1 VVIWGTN
8 PVHTQ
13 VNVMHHAI
21 RARKTR
27 GAKIVAVD
35 IYENA
40 TTAQADLPL
49 ILKPGTDGALACA
62 VMHMLFRDGWATAT
76 ISPDA
81 PTTPRVWRRIWR
93 RATRLGGG
101 DHRALGRRDR
111 GLRRA
116 GGRAQAQLFP
126 PRLRLHPPAQRRGRD
141 ACGQLHPRGDRRL
154 GA

>member
-8 PVHTQ
+8 AASHPGQ
-13 VNVMHHAI
+13 RDAPRHA
-21 RARKTR
+21 RPEER

-62 VMHMLFRDGWATAT
+62 VMHVLFRDGWADRDYLA
-76 ISPDA
+76 
-81 PTTPRVWRRIWR
+81 RRTDDPEGLE
-93 RATRLGGG
+93 AHLASAHARLGGG
-101 DHRALGRRDR
+101 DHRAVGDGDR

-116 GGRAQAQLFP
+116 GRHAQAQLFP

-141 ACGQLHPRGDRRL
+141 ACGKLSIP
-154 GA
+154 A